1 MNVGFDAE
9 VYTATESQ
17 REVELYIVVTNPSA
31 GGALRPF
38 TLVIN
43 TDNGTAS
50 NSFLIMSTAALF

>member
-1 MNVGFDAE
+1 MGYDAE

-17 REVELYIVVTNPSA
+17 REVELYIAVTNPSA

-50 NSFLIMSTAALF
+50 NSFLIMFTAALF